1 MFSTVL
7 LVWSLGVNHNGVLMV
22 LEGSRVVW
30 GWWVICVEILILV
43 IVSEWDGLY
52 WPLFDIR
59 FGLEMC

>member
-22 LEGSRVVW
+22 LEGWRVVW
-30 GWWVICVEILILV
+30 KWWVICVKILILV